1 MVTSVTFYCDACHT
15 TLQCSTLISHPLL
28 RRGRGLHD
36 PVHRS
41 RRSADGTQTK
51 LRKVTK
57 TEGVRVVPPRRNALG
72 MFVVLAGKVSLD
84 FGVDSKFARSYGPG
98 ALVGLPATLTRRTYS
113 MTATVIDDA
122 ELGFW
127 SLDELDLLLQRRPD
141 FCRQLLVILG
151 ERMAENQQMAKALL
165 AKDEQPEQHS
175 AVV

>member
-1 MVTSVTFYCDACHT
+1 MTQYTAPAD
-15 TLQCSTLISHPLL
+15 LQTALKQNCERVRR
-28 RRGRGLHD
+28 RRGSVLFRRG
-36 PVHRS
+36 
-41 RRSADGTQTK
+41 
-51 LRKVTK
+51 
-57 TEGVRVVPPRRNALG
+57 ENALG
-72 MFVVLAGKVSLD
+72 MFVVLAGKVTLD

-127 SLDELDLLLQRRPD
+127 SLDDLDLLLQRRRD

-151 ERMAENQQMAKALL
+151 ERMAENRQMAKALL

>member
-1 MVTSVTFYCDACHT
+1 MTQYTAPAD
-15 TLQCSTLISHPLL
+15 LQTALKQNCERVRR
-28 RRGRGLHD
+28 RRGAVLFRRG
-36 PVHRS
+36 
-41 RRSADGTQTK
+41 
-51 LRKVTK
+51 
-57 TEGVRVVPPRRNALG
+57 ENALG
-72 MFVVLAGKVSLD
+72 IFVVLAGKVSLD
-84 FGVDSKFARSYGPG
+84 FGVDSKFACSYGPG

-165 AKDEQPEQHS
+165 AKDERPEQH
-175 AVV
+175 